1 MKKLILSIA
10 ILILLAA
17 CASVDRPKE
26 RPMIYEDNLAG
37 NHTELA
43 LCVIKKLQAE
53 SRWSVR
59 MLQFRNR
66 VYQDIEASEII
77 AYDMRLM
84 PGIYARS
91 LPTNP
96 DAVMEYIYPSLETV
110 NSYNEGDDAYSKP
123 AYRFSMLLKE
133 IDTTSIVASIRGD
146 KYLGE
151 IAWKC
156 LEACAQPI

>member
-1 MKKLILSIA
+1 MKKLILSIV
-10 ILILLAA
+10 ILLAA
-17 CASVDRPKE
+17 CASVHKPKE

-43 LCVIKKLQAE
+43 LCVIKKLQAD

-66 VYQDIEASEII
+66 VYQDIEASEVI

-91 LPTNP
+91 SPTNP
-96 DAVMEYIYPSLETV
+96 DAVMEYIYPSLEAV
-110 NSYNEGDDAYSKP
+110 NSYDEGDNAYSKP
-123 AYRFSMLLKE
+123 AYRFSMMLKE
-133 IDTTSIVASIRGD
+133 IDTTSIAASIRGD
-146 KYLGE
+146 KHLGK

-156 LEACAQPI
+156 LEVCAQPI